1 MIQLTVH
8 QKKRYAKFLNFDI
21 IKLSKSKGMI
31 GMNSITAHSSQLTAH
46 SSQLTA
52 HADYVIGRVF
62 CQALKQ
68 AFSRFCGEVFSV
80 GFRSEVA

>member
-46 SSQLTA
+46 
-52 HADYVIGRVF
+52 ADYVIGRVF

>member
-1 MIQLTVH
+1 MVSLSKQFQNIFLISFMIQLTVH

-52 HADYVIGRVF
+52 HSSQLTLIM
-62 CQALKQ
+62 
-68 AFSRFCGEVFSV
+68 
-80 GFRSEVA
+80 